1 MRCKAPIVKKQ
12 LLHALQRHL
21 WLLSE
26 CIHWRFDVED
36 AVPTSAPPRLILSAP
51 HSLALISAGARAEA
65 SRGQATHPTAA
76 GQGCNDCG
84 DKPQCNERTPKSNAK
99 STPSSVAARVPMRCN
114 LPASTPYLQDPVMNL
129 WDHLIGGGKTSHT
142 SSEKR
147 RPKRPQVKVVVG
159 GQEHH
164 VFFPNQEH
172 SSVAGEMADV
182 AKLLLNET
190 GYSKRRRTP
199 SENPT
204 SFYICPNSNCLHD
217 KPYVQIVRDQLQ
229 AFFKGTVQD
238 DRCAALMQT
247 ALKNAADGPPSR
259 HTGRPPSSGQSSNV
273 SETNIVDNAT
283 VVLPTLALLPEWA
296 IQHFAARRMHLLD
309 SPMDGNCLFYA
320 FCILHGL
327 CPDDAHADL
336 RKKCVAFV
344 AANWQHYKTHDVRHP
359 RSLCCFDGKARY
371 PSQRY

>member
-1 MRCKAPIVKKQ
+1 
-12 LLHALQRHL
+12 
-21 WLLSE
+21 
-26 CIHWRFDVED
+26 
-36 AVPTSAPPRLILSAP
+36 
-51 HSLALISAGARAEA
+51 
-65 SRGQATHPTAA
+65 
-76 GQGCNDCG
+76 
-84 DKPQCNERTPKSNAK
+84 
-99 STPSSVAARVPMRCN
+99 
-114 LPASTPYLQDPVMNL
+114 MNL

-147 RPKRPQVKVVVG
+147 RPKRPHVKVVVG
-159 GQEHH
+159 AWPGTSRRL
-164 VFFPNQEH
+164 FPNQEH

-182 AKLLLNET
+182 AKLLFNET

-238 DRCAALMQT
+238 DRCAALRQT

-283 VVLPTLALLPEWA
+283 DIIINTLTRMQYLL
-296 IQHFAARRMHLLD
+296 ICN
-309 SPMDGNCLFYA
+309 S
-320 FCILHGL
+320 
-327 CPDDAHADL
+327 
-336 RKKCVAFV
+336 
-344 AANWQHYKTHDVRHP
+344 
-359 RSLCCFDGKARY
+359 
-371 PSQRY
+371 

>member
-1 MRCKAPIVKKQ
+1 M
-12 LLHALQRHL
+12 
-21 WLLSE
+21 
-26 CIHWRFDVED
+26 
-36 AVPTSAPPRLILSAP
+36 
-51 HSLALISAGARAEA
+51 
-65 SRGQATHPTAA
+65 
-76 GQGCNDCG
+76 
-84 DKPQCNERTPKSNAK
+84 
-99 STPSSVAARVPMRCN
+99 
-114 LPASTPYLQDPVMNL
+114 
-129 WDHLIGGGKTSHT
+129 
-142 SSEKR
+142 
-147 RPKRPQVKVVVG
+147 
-159 GQEHH
+159 
-164 VFFPNQEH
+164 
-172 SSVAGEMADV
+172 
-182 AKLLLNET
+182 
-190 GYSKRRRTP
+190 
-199 SENPT
+199 
-204 SFYICPNSNCLHD
+204 
-217 KPYVQIVRDQLQ
+217 QIVRDQLQ

-344 AANWQHYKTHDVRHP
+344 AANWQHYKTAMPSLMTFDTPEAYVASMEKPGTPAIAIEIDAFANIIDEPESQCHP
-359 RSLCCFDGKARY
+359 AMQE
-371 PSQRY
+371 QRYQCRLHGPAMVCSTPFPTCPPDST

>member
-1 MRCKAPIVKKQ
+1 
-12 LLHALQRHL
+12 
-21 WLLSE
+21 
-26 CIHWRFDVED
+26 
-36 AVPTSAPPRLILSAP
+36 
-51 HSLALISAGARAEA
+51 
-65 SRGQATHPTAA
+65 
-76 GQGCNDCG
+76 
-84 DKPQCNERTPKSNAK
+84 
-99 STPSSVAARVPMRCN
+99 
-114 LPASTPYLQDPVMNL
+114 MNL

-344 AANWQHYKTHDVRHP
+344 AANWQHYKTAMP
-359 RSLCCFDGKARY
+359 SLMTFDTPEAYVASMEKPGTPAIDTNDTNDHERG
-371 PSQRY
+371 PGSVN